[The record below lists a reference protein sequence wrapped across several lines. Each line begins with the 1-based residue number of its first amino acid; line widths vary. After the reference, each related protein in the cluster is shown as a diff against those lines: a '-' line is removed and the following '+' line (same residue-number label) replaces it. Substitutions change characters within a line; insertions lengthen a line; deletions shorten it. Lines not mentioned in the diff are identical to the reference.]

1 VSFCHACIRHTGVAV
16 WFFYGIKGEITM
28 IDISLNKITI
38 NYGFGDVLKDIFLD
52 INKGEIVSLIG
63 ANGSGK
69 TTILKLIMGIERP
82 TSGII
87 AIRKNATLGYLNQM
101 ASIENENCKVKDILY
116 KSVDNLLNIEKTL
129 QDYEEK
135 MTRESGKELEKTII
149 KYTNLQEQFMNL
161 GGYEINEKIG
171 KIVNGFKINHLLE
184 SNYNTL
190 SGGEKRIVSFAALMI
205 KNPDILLLDEPT
217 NHLDIDTLEW
227 LEKFLKGYKGTILL
241 VSHDRYFLDKISNKI
256 VLIDNGKLDIYY
268 GNYSY
273 FLEENEKRIMLEFKD
288 YKDQQKQIKAMKESI
303 KKLREFGKIG
313 DDERFFKR
321 AKAIEKRLEKMEKLN
336 KPQEKTIIPLE
347 FNLGNRSGE
356 DVLVINRL
364 SISFDN
370 KIIFNNVKLTIKYKE
385 HVCLLGKN
393 GSGKSTLIKEI
404 LKNNPN
410 IKLGTNINIGYIP
423 QEIIF
428 DSDKT
433 IYEIA
438 RKCFDG
444 DESHLRSALF
454 KFMFTQNTIYKKISQ
469 LSGGEKVRLKLFCL
483 MQDDINFLILD
494 EPTNHIDITTRE
506 ILEDTLNKYDGT
518 ILFVSHDRCF
528 INKIANKVVS
538 IQNQKLVE
546 YIGNYD
552 DYKDTINRIASNLK

>member
-1 VSFCHACIRHTGVAV
+1 
-16 WFFYGIKGEITM
+16 M
-28 IDISLNKITI
+28 IDISLNKITV
-38 NYGFGDVLKDIFLD
+38 NYGFGDVLKDISLD

-69 TTILKLIMGIERP
+69 TTILKLIMGIEIP
-82 TSGII
+82 TSGTI
-87 AIRKNATLGYLNQM
+87 AIRKNTTIGYLNQM
-101 ASIENENCKVKDILY
+101 ASIENENCNVKDILY
-116 KSVDNLLNIEKTL
+116 KSINKITNIEKTL
-129 QDYEEK
+129 KNYEEK
-135 MTRESGKELEKTII
+135 MAKANGKELEKIII

-161 GGYEINEKIG
+161 GGYEINERIG
-171 KIVNGFKINHLLE
+171 KIVKGFKIEHLLD
-184 SNYNTL
+184 SYYNTL

-227 LEKFLKGYKGTILL
+227 LEKFLKSYKGTILL

-256 VLIDNGKLDIYY
+256 VLLEDGKLDIYY
-268 GNYSY
+268 GNYTY

-303 KKLREFGKIG
+303 KKLREFGNLG
-313 DDERFFKR
+313 NDERFFKR
-321 AKAIEKRLEKMEKLN
+321 AKSIEKRLEKMEKLN
-336 KPQEKTIIPLE
+336 KPKEKTIIPLD
-347 FNLGNRSGE
+347 FNLGNRSGD
-356 DVLVINRL
+356 DVLVINQL
-364 SISFDN
+364 SINFDS
-370 KIIFNNVKLTIKYKE
+370 KRIFNDVNLTIKYKE

-404 LKNNPN
+404 LKNPDS
-410 IKLGTNINIGYIP
+410 IKLGTNVNIGYIP
-423 QEIIF
+423 QEITF

-438 RKCFDG
+438 RKSFKG
-444 DESHLRSALF
+444 EESHLRSSLF
-454 KFMFTQNTIYKKISQ
+454 KFMFTKNTIYKKVSK

-483 MQDDINFLILD
+483 MQNNINFLILD

-506 ILEDTLNKYDGT
+506 ILEDTLNEYDGT

-528 INKIANKVVS
+528 INKIANKIVS
-538 IQNQKLVE
+538 IHDKKLVE

-552 DYKDTINRIASNLK
+552 DYKDTVNRLNNR